1 MISYQRYGEAAVAT
15 SVEEATTHDELPIS
29 LRYHRRGYIAAK
41 RVFDIVF
48 GSIAIILLFPVFL
61 IVSLAIVLT
70 DGFPIVFKQKR
81 VGKDGHEFY
90 IYKFRTMV
98 KNAEEILRS
107 RPDLMEEY
115 QRTYKI
121 TNDPRISKIGRFL
134 RKTSLDELP
143 QLINV
148 VAGEMSIVGPRPIVP
163 KELEK
168 YGDMAWAYLLMK
180 PGCAGLWQCSG
191 RSDISYEERVHLDIT
206 YYEKAGLRYDSWV
219 IMRTCFEILRMR
231 GAN

>member
-1 MISYQRYGEAAVAT
+1 VISYQRYGEAAV
-15 SVEEATTHDELPIS
+15 TTAVDDAALREELPLS

-41 RVFDIVF
+41 RAMDIVL
-48 GSIAIILLFPVFL
+48 GSAALVALFPVFL
-61 IVSLAIVLT
+61 LVSAAIVAT
-70 DGFPIVFKQKR
+70 DGFPVVFKQKR
-81 VGKDGHEFY
+81 VGKDGKEFF

-98 KNAEEILRS
+98 KNSEEILRS

-121 TNDPRISKIGRFL
+121 TNDPRISKIGRIL

-143 QLINV
+143 QLLNV
-148 VAGEMSIVGPRPIVP
+148 VAGEMSLVGPRPIVP

-191 RSDISYEERVHLDIT
+191 RSDISYAERVNLDIT
-206 YYEKAGLRYDSWV
+206 YYEKADLRYDSWV
-219 IMRTCFEILRMR
+219 IMRTIFEIFRMR

>member
-1 MISYQRYGEAAVAT
+1 MISYQRFGDAAVASPVDET
-15 SVEEATTHDELPIS
+15 AVVELPLS

-41 RVFDIVF
+41 RAMDIVL
-48 GSIAIILLFPVFL
+48 GSAALVVLFPVFL
-61 IVSLAIVLT
+61 LVSLVIVAT
-70 DGFPIVFKQKR
+70 DGFPVVFKQKR
-81 VGKDGHEFY
+81 VGKDGKEFY

-121 TNDPRISKIGRFL
+121 TNDPRISKIGKIL

-143 QLINV
+143 QLLNV
-148 VAGEMSIVGPRPIVP
+148 VAGEMSLVGPRPIVP

-191 RSDISYEERVHLDIT
+191 RSDISYEDRVHLDLT

-219 IMRTCFEILRMR
+219 ILKTVFEIVRCR